1 MTKLYVPLMAN
12 IVTEKTRSTYMEY
25 LQKIG
30 TDVVMLVIN
39 RDTLFMTKE
48 ERKEVFEKVAED
60 TRFFQ
65 KGGMEVIIWTDSYG
79 FGGAIPDKYRPIM
92 EGEPRI
98 TSNEGKKLDDALC
111 PEGEVLVRLSKE
123 RIRDIA
129 SMIHPD
135 RIMLDDEMC
144 LSVRPGIGC
153 FCEKHMALYEKEFG
167 KKHTLEELKELIFT
181 GYNEEYRKG
190 WLKVVGDS
198 MRAYCKSMREAL
210 DEVDE
215 TIRMGF
221 CAGYTSWDVEGAD
234 AIELTKLLAGKTKP
248 FLRFTGAAYWVQSAK
263 NRFQHQKMNEVIE
276 MVRMQEYWS
285 RESGVEVFHEDDTF
299 PRPRYC
305 TSASQSECYDVP
317 LRASGGVGS
326 FKYLFCYDI
335 EPEKELGYVKK
346 HIRNM
351 PLYDFIENHFE
362 DKQAVGVQVY
372 EEMHKLKD
380 AVLAEKYVNHRE
392 VMRGFFPKAGTF
404 LTAHGI
410 PTTYDENPE
419 IAIAFGHNTRYV
431 KTFAKKMIVD
441 LKAVE
446 ILQSKGF
453 DLGLKGKSAI
463 TAPVM
468 EEYVNGSTWIPN
480 NAVAKQYY
488 GCELSDAAKVESYY
502 IDYNGDKVPS
512 SWRIT
517 CGDTEFLVFAF
528 NAYEEKGDSTIL
540 FSYDRTAQLQEFIE
554 HKYPYIP
561 ECHNLYQIYKEGDKE
576 NAILFQN
583 LGEDEIVD
591 AEITLDRAYES
602 MELYGA
608 EGVMEGNKIILHS
621 VIHPFASVAVVL
633 KK

>member
-12 IVTEKTRSTYMEY
+12 AVTEKTRDTYMEY
-25 LQKIG
+25 LHKIG
-30 TDVVMLVIN
+30 THVVMLVLD

-48 ERKEVFEKVAED
+48 ERKVVFEKVAED

-65 KGGMEVIIWTDSYG
+65 KAGMEVIIWTDSFG
-79 FGGAIPDKYRPIM
+79 FGGPIPDKYRHIM

-98 TSNEGKKLDDALC
+98 TSHEGKKLDGALC
-111 PEGEVLVRLSKE
+111 PEGEVLVRLCKE

-135 RIMLDDEMC
+135 RIMLDDELC

-167 KKHTLEELKELIFT
+167 KKHTLEELKELIFV
-181 GYNEEYRKG
+181 GYNEKYRKG

-198 MRAYCKSMREAL
+198 MRSYCKSMREAL
-210 DEVDE
+210 EEVDE

-234 AIELTKLLAGKTKP
+234 AIELTKILAGKTKP

-372 EEMHKLKD
+372 EEMHKIKD
-380 AVLAEKYVNHRE
+380 AVLSDKYVSHRE

-410 PTTYDENPE
+410 PTTYEENPDT
-419 IAIAFGHNTRYV
+419 AIAFGHNARYV

-441 LKAVE
+441 LKAAE
-446 ILQSKGF
+446 ILQDAGF
-453 DLGLKGKSAI
+453 DLGMKSKSAI

-480 NAVAKQYY
+480 NAVASQYY
-488 GCELSDAAKVESYY
+488 GCELSDEAKVESYY
-502 IDYNGDKVPS
+502 IDYNGDKAPS
-512 SWRIT
+512 SWKIT
-517 CGDTEFLVFAF
+517 CEDTEFLVYAF

-540 FSYDRTAQLQEFIE
+540 FSYDRTTQLQEFIG

-576 NAILFQN
+576 KAILFQN

-591 AEITLDRAYES
+591 AEIILDGTYKS

-608 EGVMEGNKIILHS
+608 EGVMEGKKIILHS
-621 VIHPFASVAVVL
+621 VIHPFASVAMVL

>member
-1 MTKLYVPLMAN
+1 MTKLYVPLMAS
-12 IVTEKTRSTYMEY
+12 IVTEKTRETYMEY

-30 TDVVMLVIN
+30 TDVVMLVLN

-48 ERKEVFEKVAED
+48 ERKVVFEKIAGD
-60 TRFFQ
+60 TKYFQ
-65 KGGMEVIIWTDSYG
+65 DGGMEVIIWTDSYG
-79 FGGAIPDKYRPIM
+79 FGGKLPDKYSPIM

-98 TSNEGKKLDDALC
+98 TSIDGKKLDDALC
-111 PEGEVLVRLSKE
+111 PEGEVLVRLCKE
-123 RIRDIA
+123 RMRDIA
-129 SMIHPD
+129 AIIRPD

-153 FCEKHMALYEKEFG
+153 FCEKHMELYEKKFG
-167 KKHTLEELKELIFT
+167 KKHSLEELKELLFT

-190 WLKVVGDS
+190 WLEVVGDS
-198 MRAYCKSMREAL
+198 MRDFCRNMREAL

-215 TIRMGF
+215 NIRLGF

-234 AIELTKLLAGKTKP
+234 AIELTKILAGKTKP
-248 FLRFTGAAYWVQSAK
+248 FVRFTGAAYWVQSAK
-263 NRFQHQKMNEVIE
+263 NRFQQKMNEIIE
-276 MVRMQEYWS
+276 TVRMQEYWS

-351 PLYDFIENHFE
+351 PLYDFIENHFA
-362 DKQAVGVQVY
+362 DKQAVGVQTY

-392 VMRGFFPKAGTF
+392 VMRGVFPKAATF
-404 LTAHGI
+404 ITGHGI
-410 PTTYDENPE
+410 PVTYDENPE
-419 IAIAFGHNTRYV
+419 IAIAFGHNVKYV
-431 KTFAKKMIVD
+431 NKFAKKMIVD
-441 LKAVE
+441 LKAAE
-446 ILQSKGF
+446 ILQDKGI
-453 DLGLKGKSAI
+453 DLGLKSKTII

-468 EEYVNGSTWIPN
+468 EEFVNGSTWIPN
-480 NAVAKQYY
+480 NAVASKYY
-488 GCELSDAAKVESYY
+488 GCELLEDAKVESYY
-502 IDYNGDKVPS
+502 IDYNGDKAPS
-512 SWRIT
+512 SWKIT
-517 CGDTEFLVFAF
+517 NGDTEFLVFAF

-540 FSYDRTAQLQEFIE
+540 FSYDRTMQLREFTGE
-554 HKYPYIP
+554 RYPYIP
-561 ECHNLYQIYKEGDKE
+561 ECHNLYPICKDGNGER
-576 NAILFQN
+576 AILFQN

-591 AEITLDRAYES
+591 AEILLDKEYKS
-602 MELYGA
+602 MELFGA
-608 EGVMEGNKIILHS
+608 EGTLQGNRIILES
-621 VIHPFASVAVVL
+621 IIHPFASVAVVL
-633 KK
+633 KE

>member
-1 MTKLYVPLMAN
+1 MTKLYVPLMAS

-39 RDTLFMTKE
+39 RDTLFMTRE
-48 ERKEVFEKVAED
+48 ERKAIFEKVADD
-60 TRFFQ
+60 TKFFQ

-79 FGGAIPDKYRPIM
+79 FGGAIPDKYRHIM

-98 TSNEGKKLDDALC
+98 TSVKGNKLDDALC

-129 SMIHPD
+129 AIIHPD

-153 FCEKHMALYEKEFG
+153 FCEKHMALYEKEYG
-167 KKHTLEELKELIFT
+167 KKHTLEELRELIFT

-190 WLKVVGDS
+190 WLKVIGDS

-234 AIELTKLLAGKTKP
+234 AIELTKILAGKTKP
-248 FLRFTGAAYWVQSAK
+248 FLRFTGAAYWVQNSL

-276 MVRMQEYWS
+276 TVRMQEYWS

-305 TSASQSECYDVP
+305 ASASMLECYDVP

-351 PLYDFIENHFE
+351 PLYDFIEKHFE

-372 EEMHKLKD
+372 EEMHKIKD
-380 AVLAEKYVNHRE
+380 VVLPDEITTQRAIMSSV
-392 VMRGFFPKAGTF
+392 FPKAATF

-410 PTTYDENPE
+410 PTTYDENTDT
-419 IAIAFGHNTRYV
+419 AIAFGDNVRYV

-446 ILQSKGF
+446 ILQDAGF
-453 DLGLKGKSAI
+453 DLGLKGKSTI
-463 TAPVM
+463 TVPVM

-488 GCELSDAAKVESYY
+488 CCELSDEAKVASYY
-502 IDYNGDKVPS
+502 IDYNGDKAPS
-512 SWRIT
+512 SWRIAS
-517 CGDTEFLVFAF
+517 GDTEFLVFAF

-540 FSYDRTAQLQEFIE
+540 FSYDRTAQLQDFIGF
-554 HKYPYIP
+554 KYPYIP
-561 ECHNLYQIYKEGDKE
+561 ECHNLYQICKEE
-576 NAILFQN
+576 NRERAVLFQN

-591 AEITLDRAYES
+591 GQIMLDKAYQS

-621 VIHPFASVAVVL
+621 VIHPYASVAVVL
-633 KK
+633 KE